1 MLKGDILGYPLAGEV
16 MGKGTLP
23 EIAET
28 IPGPFREGS
37 TGGCL
42 LNALKERGIAHRYLS
57 PNEITNPQLVGR
69 TVLVFDI
76 GGAPYYFT
84 GVCLYV
90 SDPCGVT
97 VPGPIIDGPVARFIK
112 RKDLVSPFLRK
123 HGISVPEGIAFSRN
137 ARQEAQDFF
146 TAICPSMLGGV
157 CVKPVNGREGEQVHV
172 GIRDAKS
179 FRLAFAAVGK
189 DYKRILVEETVAGT
203 VYRFTCVGGRVI
215 AVRFGLPAN
224 VKGDGLHTIAE
235 LIEIKNSE
243 RQRNPCLRQHRL
255 RLDRPGRSDPRF
267 SGRGNSAMVLKRAP
281 REWLGGR

>member
-28 IPGPFREGS
+28 IPGPFREGT

-203 VYRFTCVGGRVI
+203 VYRFDLAHEAACSPKVNNRAPPQFHAVGMQGRVG
-215 AVRFGLPAN
+215 VSGHRS
-224 VKGDGLHTIAE
+224 VKSLQGVKSSL
-235 LIEIKNSE
+235 SE
-243 RQRNPCLRQHRL
+243 C
-255 RLDRPGRSDPRF
+255 
-267 SGRGNSAMVLKRAP
+267 
-281 REWLGGR
+281 